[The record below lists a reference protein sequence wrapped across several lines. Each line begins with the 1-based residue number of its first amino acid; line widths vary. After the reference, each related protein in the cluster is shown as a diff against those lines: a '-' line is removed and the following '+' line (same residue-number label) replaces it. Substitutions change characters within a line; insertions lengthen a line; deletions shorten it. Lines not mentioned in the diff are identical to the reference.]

1 MVVISSTSSG
11 FANSWHKNCYSFHC
25 FSIDY
30 CNYCAAGGG
39 PEPAGADDGGGGP
52 PGAAGPPG
60 GGGPP

>member
-1 MVVISSTSSG
+1 MVVINSTSSG
-11 FANSWHKNCYSFHC
+11 FVGPWHKKLLFLYC
-25 FSIDY
+25 FSID
-30 CNYCAAGGG
+30 CNYCAVGGG